1 MLMRESLISPGDAR
15 GRRRYA
21 GGMTSIPEQPDGPD
35 LDELRKDIDELK
47 EKSTEE
53 LIEPQPS
60 ELLRDEPEPER
71 TDAIGS
77 EKWDEPGDE
86 ERTEV

>member
-1 MLMRESLISPGDAR
+1 
-15 GRRRYA
+15 
-21 GGMTSIPEQPDGPD
+21 MTSIPEQPHGPD

-47 EKSTEE
+47 EVPTEE
-53 LIEPQPS
+53 LVEPVPS
-60 ELLRDEPEPER
+60 LVEENEPTPER

-77 EKWDEPGDE
+77 EEWDEPGDV